1 METLISMIQYVA
13 VFLLAAAAIRLVTNV
28 LNENSTSEKQRKADY
43 KNISVMASNLVLC
56 KVSTRK
62 KVLKELYEDPD
73 WDNADVDE
81 LKSVIEG
88 MLNTKIFVDNDEQE
102 EKGLK
107 SI

>member
-1 METLISMIQYVA
+1 METLINIAQFA
-13 VFLLAAAAIRLVTNV
+13 GVFLLVTLAVRFVANV
-28 LNENSTSEKQRKADY
+28 LNENRTAAKQVKPDY
-43 KNISVMASNLVLC
+43 KQISVMAANLVQC
-56 KVSTRK
+56 KVSTRT

-73 WDNADVDE
+73 WEKADVDE

-88 MLNTKIFVDNDEQE
+88 MLNTKIFVDDDDD